1 VALQLSTGGGTGLTN
16 STLDSSRITFNV
28 YASSANSSGYIDSEL
43 DIIAIDIE
51 TNRFK
56 TQNNSRSVVS
66 TPGNCDLPTMYS
78 VDLSQDTISVEG
90 TKFNIV
96 SFDHLMTGSV
106 VLGSV
111 EIKTTNKSL
120 ELDDRGF
127 ERYIFDNGTL
137 SSSYTLPDVPENIVL
152 EVDAESA
159 GEPTILEKIDKL
171 CTSII
176 FVTQAPTNSSSLVVN
191 KVKITVNNNETN

>member
-1 VALQLSTGGGTGLTN
+1 
-16 STLDSSRITFNV
+16 
-28 YASSANSSGYIDSEL
+28 
-43 DIIAIDIE
+43 
-51 TNRFK
+51 
-56 TQNNSRSVVS
+56 
-66 TPGNCDLPTMYS
+66 MYS